1 MSYTDWLP
9 HQPTP
14 MNEDTFFSSRSLTPT
29 NPSKDLP
36 YHYGSLDL
44 LHKIKITAF
53 SVRGTFFSNNLAL
66 FINGMGK
73 LGKWRLCVQKLPPR
87 HCTLFP
93 LNALIQFR
101 IWILSRSRVWG
112 RDWAPF
118 LTTNT
123 SIKLF
128 EMDFVF
134 LPDSLYDL
142 KLLTLYIST
151 LPPISVSWSDKL
163 VQIKDCC
170 TPIERLIR

>member
-14 MNEDTFFSSRSLTPT
+14 MNERLFLRLGLWPQPTRFRICHIIMDHSIFFW
-29 NPSKDLP
+29 
-36 YHYGSLDL
+36 
-44 LHKIKITAF
+44 KIKIIAY
-53 SVRGTFFSNNLAL
+53 SVCGTFFSNILAL
-66 FINGMGK
+66 FINGM
-73 LGKWRLCVQKLPPR
+73 GKWRLCVQKLPPR

-118 LTTNT
+118 LKTNT

-128 EMDFVF
+128 EMDFVC
-134 LPDSLYDL
+134 
-142 KLLTLYIST
+142 LYISSNFIIWPQT
-151 LPPISVSWSDKL
+151 SIVF
-163 VQIKDCC
+163 
-170 TPIERLIR
+170 